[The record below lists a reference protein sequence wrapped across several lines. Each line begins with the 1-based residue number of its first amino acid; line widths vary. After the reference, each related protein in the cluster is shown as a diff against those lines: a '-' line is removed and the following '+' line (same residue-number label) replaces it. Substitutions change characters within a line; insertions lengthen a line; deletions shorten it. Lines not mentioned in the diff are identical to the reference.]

1 MKVAKIREADA
12 AELAKQMA
20 DADEQMFRIGM
31 QMRLGQLEGL
41 KKYRVLRKDKAR
53 LLTIQRERELAKK
66 KRRDHDD
73 ARTAAAE
80 SPSQQKRKDRPG
92 GLK

>member
-12 AELAKQMA
+12 AELAKHMA

-66 KRRDHDD
+66 
-73 ARTAAAE
+73 
-80 SPSQQKRKDRPG
+80 
-92 GLK
+92 

>member
-12 AELAKQMA
+12 AELAKQLT

-66 KRRDHDD
+66 
-73 ARTAAAE
+73 
-80 SPSQQKRKDRPG
+80 
-92 GLK
+92 

>member
-12 AELAKQMA
+12 TEVAKQLA

-66 KRRDHDD
+66 
-73 ARTAAAE
+73 
-80 SPSQQKRKDRPG
+80 
-92 GLK
+92 

>member
-66 KRRDHDD
+66 
-73 ARTAAAE
+73 
-80 SPSQQKRKDRPG
+80 
-92 GLK
+92 